1 MRIVILAALIIGAFL
16 VVGKEDDTK
25 YKKSSNEVNWSNYH
39 NLVKERIDKAIL
51 GKDCIALQKE
61 FTSAADNSSTQRKRT
76 GESNT
81 KLMSYLNET
90 MKKVGCYK

>member
-1 MRIVILAALIIGAFL
+1 MRIVILAALIVGAFL
-16 VVGKEDDTK
+16 IVGKEDDTK
-25 YKKSSNEVNWSNYH
+25 YKKRNNEVNWSNYH

-61 FTSAADNSSTQRKRT
+61 FTSAADNSSAQRKRT

-81 KLMSYLNET
+81 KLMNFLDKK
-90 MKKVGCYK
+90 MKEVGCY